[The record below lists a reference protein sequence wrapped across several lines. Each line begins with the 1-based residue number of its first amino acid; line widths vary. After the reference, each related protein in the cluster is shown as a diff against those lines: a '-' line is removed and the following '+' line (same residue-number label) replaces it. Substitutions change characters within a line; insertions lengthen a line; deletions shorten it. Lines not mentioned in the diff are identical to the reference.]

1 MKLPNGDRAQLGNKI
16 DDYCLNPNHR
26 KGQHKARL
34 FASRLGITH
43 ENAEILKNAIYSAA
57 ISENATLR
65 KTNEYGQH
73 YNLKFR
79 LKTDVGASL
88 ILTAWIIR
96 THEDFPRLT
105 NCYPVDR

>member
-1 MKLPNGDRAQLGNKI
+1 M
-16 DDYCLNPNHR
+16 
-26 KGQHKARL
+26 
-34 FASRLGITH
+34 
-43 ENAEILKNAIYSAA
+43 
-57 ISENATLR
+57 SENATLR

-96 THEDFPRLT
+96 TNEDFPHLT